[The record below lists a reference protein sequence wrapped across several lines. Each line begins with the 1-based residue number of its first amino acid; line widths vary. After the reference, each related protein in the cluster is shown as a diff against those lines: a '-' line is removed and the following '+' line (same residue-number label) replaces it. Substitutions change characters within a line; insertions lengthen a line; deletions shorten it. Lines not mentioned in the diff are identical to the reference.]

1 MKKLTA
7 GEMTGEIL
15 GTVVAGAVGGFL
27 GYLFRGT
34 DGAIV
39 SAILVAGFYIFNS
52 PLGKVELFKKRSNQ

>member
-1 MKKLTA
+1 
-7 GEMTGEIL
+7 L

-52 PLGKVELFKKRSNQ
+52 PLGKIELFKKRSN